1 MAQALKYW
9 PFPASSLVLD
19 IRLETAWFSG
29 AVDRLQAKSFHIV
42 SFFFSLCAVSFVLFC
57 ILFCFVLVLMIHF
70 CLSLLIFQH
79 IYGFLGRRRE
89 TTSCLLERYRHFWAG
104 GGAHAGIWGGWVH
117 VEPSPWFE
125 VLLFFWLPVYFNLFN
140 GNDVWKERFYCLLK
154 QWKHNCKE
162 RVKKINF
169 SYTSY
174 YRFYAHNTQSAMA
187 EKGHIYVRKKKH
199 INKKNKTKQTTT
211 TTKTQAEQCLVL
223 RRWELMR
230 QNKLPDWFLHPDV
243 RKVSYRPIYRVIL

>member
-1 MAQALKYW
+1 M
-9 PFPASSLVLD
+9 PFIAHISTHLWLLGQKERDYILSSGK
-19 IRLETAWFSG
+19 IQTF
-29 AVDRLQAKSFHIV
+29 
-42 SFFFSLCAVSFVLFC
+42 
-57 ILFCFVLVLMIHF
+57 
-70 CLSLLIFQH
+70 LSK
-79 IYGFLGRRRE
+79 
-89 TTSCLLERYRHFWAG
+89 G

-162 RVKKINF
+162 RVKEINF

-199 INKKNKTKQTTT
+199 INKKKLNKQQQQKHKQSSVLFWEGESCWDTK
-211 TTKTQAEQCLVL
+211 
-223 RRWELMR
+223 
-230 QNKLPDWFLHPDV
+230 
-243 RKVSYRPIYRVIL
+243 

>member
-1 MAQALKYW
+1 
-9 PFPASSLVLD
+9 
-19 IRLETAWFSG
+19 
-29 AVDRLQAKSFHIV
+29 
-42 SFFFSLCAVSFVLFC
+42 
-57 ILFCFVLVLMIHF
+57 MIHF

-162 RVKKINF
+162 RVKEINF

-174 YRFYAHNTQSAMA
+174 YRFYAHNTQIAMA
-187 EKGHIYVRKKKH
+187 EKGHIYVRKKKAH
-199 INKKNKTKQTTT
+199 QQKKTKLNKQQQQQKHKQSSVLFWEGESWWDKINCQTDFFI
-211 TTKTQAEQCLVL
+211 
-223 RRWELMR
+223 LM
-230 QNKLPDWFLHPDV
+230 
-243 RKVSYRPIYRVIL
+243 